1 MSRTGREMKQLAKQ
15 AGGSHKTVHDR
26 IRIADRFSN
35 HLLALNIQIRSVQYL
50 KARHI
55 ESYIAARRGQG
66 IALRTLQNEMAALR
80 SVLHQAGREK
90 LVVSERLTNRALGLG
105 GSSRAGTKLAI
116 PSEKYQQALN
126 QARQLDEGLAIAL
139 QLSRLLGLRSQEAV
153 QCSASLKTWQKQLGQ
168 GAERLSVV
176 FGTKGGRPRETRILD
191 RAAVSNVIA
200 QALVIAKQRN
210 GKLIDRAD
218 LKTAM
223 NYWRSATTRI
233 GLVGSYSPHSLRYA
247 WAQDAIRFYQEQGF
261 SRKEANA
268 LTSMDLGHGDG
279 RGRYVERVYGLQ
291 EDQA

>member
-1 MSRTGREMKQLAKQ
+1 M
-15 AGGSHKTVHDR
+15 
-26 IRIADRFSN
+26 
-35 HLLALNIQIRSVQYL
+35 
-50 KARHI
+50 
-55 ESYIAARRGQG
+55 
-66 IALRTLQNEMAALR
+66 
-80 SVLHQAGREK
+80 
-90 LVVSERLTNRALGLG
+90 
-105 GSSRAGTKLAI
+105 
-116 PSEKYQQALN
+116 
-126 QARQLDEGLAIAL
+126 
-139 QLSRLLGLRSQEAV
+139 RSQEAV

-233 GLVGSYSPHSLRYA
+233 GLIGSYSPHSLRYA
-247 WAQDAIRFYQEQGF
+247 WAQDAIRFYQEHGF